1 RNFKARVD
9 QNDIGHRP
17 ASTERAINNTP
28 DALPCHSRVSV
39 SASTTFPARTLS
51 HLDIVGLADAS
62 GAMHPKNVTGVRI
75 GGTLPSAVASMSGC
89 FWGKPC
95 HPIAGGR
102 VTALERRAEVRRK
115 V

>member
-1 RNFKARVD
+1 P
-9 QNDIGHRP
+9 QNEISKRGLIRTISAIAP
-17 ASTERAINNTP
+17 PQRKGLSTIHLTLCRAT
-28 DALPCHSRVSV
+28 RVSV

-89 FWGKPC
+89 FGANLVIRLPED
-95 HPIAGGR
+95 A
-102 VTALERRAEVRRK
+102 
-115 V
+115 